1 MHNRIPVGSTVIT
14 AVAYS
19 AEAALD
25 IEFTSAARYRYFA
38 VPAQL
43 FHEFVSA
50 DSKEVFSNRR
60 IGPCYACTKLD
71 A

>member
-1 MHNRIPVGSTVIT
+1 MHTRIPVNSSVIV

-25 IEFTSAARYRYFA
+25 VEFTSGARYRYFA
-38 VPAQL
+38 VPAEL
-43 FHEFVSA
+43 FREFLAA
-50 DSKEVFSNRR
+50 DSKGLFFNSR
-60 IGPCYACTKLD
+60 IRPYYPCTKLD

>member
-1 MHNRIPVGSTVIT
+1 MHNRIPVDSTVIA

-25 IEFTSAARYRYFA
+25 IEFTSGARYRYFA

-43 FHEFVSA
+43 FHEFLSA
-50 DSKEVFSNRR
+50 DSKGLFFNRR
-60 IGPCYACTKLD
+60 IRPSYPCTKLD